1 MFTKIR
7 NFKYFGFEIFSE
19 YGEDFQQ
26 KITNFSH
33 ILGILNKVFK
43 PNLVRKF
50 SRTKVYNA
58 LALPNLYMEAKF
70 GPTEERTKNDWHQPR
85 WNCSEEQPRTLFF
98 FYQETNEEIYEELK
112 EEPVDKNLR
121 RYKPNWQRH
130 VTILMFLRPW
140 TIV

>member
-70 GPTEERTKNDWHQPR
+70 GPTEERTKND
-85 WNCSEEQPRTLFF
+85 
-98 FYQETNEEIYEELK
+98 
-112 EEPVDKNLR
+112 
-121 RYKPNWQRH
+121 
-130 VTILMFLRPW
+130 
-140 TIV
+140 